1 MMSGGQEFG
10 RGKDLNRQNLE
21 DFYRSENILYDTIML
36 ATCHYTFFQTLKMN
50 LQCQVN
56 HNVNYELWMII
67 MCQCRF
73 NCYK

>member
-50 LQCQVN
+50 LQCQ
-56 HNVNYELWMII
+56 E
-67 MCQCRF
+67 
-73 NCYK
+73 